1 IRKCND
7 REQAAYPQRLKK
19 LDAHVVQPHEYDE
32 APKLS
37 GEELAKATRKA
48 GVKRRHAHRAKA

>member
-1 IRKCND
+1 MTANKRPIHSD
-7 REQAAYPQRLKK
+7 LKK